1 MGEGIRTTVEFA
13 SPSVCTL
20 ATVSAETG
28 ETIDTTAT
36 SVVPPGDRGTVTDF
50 RLDADQAIERA
61 DLTHVISYERS
72 DVYRLRHGNESGCPC
87 ARLGQHGCPVE
98 RFVASHGDLRI
109 VFHATDYDQLETVV
123 ADLREEF
130 SGLEVVRL
138 VRSPADRPAPRQVFV
153 DRSRLTDRQL
163 QVLETAYRM
172 GYFEHPKRAN
182 ATEVAAEI
190 GITRSTF
197 AEHLAAAQGKVL
209 GDVLEDDP

>member
-20 ATVSAETG
+20 ASVSEETG
-28 ETIDTTAT
+28 ERIDTVAT
-36 SVVPPGDRGTVTDF
+36 SVVPPADQGTVTDF
-50 RLDADQAIERA
+50 RLDSDRTIERA
-61 DLTHVISYERS
+61 DVTHVISYERT
-72 DVYRLRHGNESGCPC
+72 DVYRLRHGAESACPC
-87 ARLGQHGCPVE
+87 TRLGQHGCPIE
-98 RFVASHGDLRI
+98 RFVASDGELRI
-109 VFHATDYDQLETVV
+109 VFHATDYDQLETIV

-130 SGLEVVRL
+130 SDLDVVRL
-138 VRSPADRPAPRQVFV
+138 VRSPTDRPAPRQVFV
-153 DRSRLTDRQL
+153 DRSKLTERQL
-163 QVLETAYRM
+163 EVLETAYLM

-209 GDVLEDDP
+209 GDVLDDP